1 MTRQAKT
8 TTELPE
14 IIKRALTQTV
24 TNIGQLSQQE
34 RRTLATFVKRGHLSK
49 GKGGPYPILKTVY
62 AVAGFDFA
70 AHRAAHVR
78 YMMYLAEL
86 DQQVLGKRLSPLSAT

>member
-1 MTRQAKT
+1 MKANTKT

-24 TNIGQLSQQE
+24 TDIGQLSQQE
-34 RRTLATFVKRGHLSK
+34 RRTLAAYVKRGHLSK
-49 GKGGPYPILKTVY
+49 GKGGPYPMLKTVY

-70 AHRAAHVR
+70 VHRAAHVR
-78 YMMYLAEL
+78 YMMHLAEL
-86 DQQVLGKRLSPLSAT
+86 DRQVLGKRLSPLSAT